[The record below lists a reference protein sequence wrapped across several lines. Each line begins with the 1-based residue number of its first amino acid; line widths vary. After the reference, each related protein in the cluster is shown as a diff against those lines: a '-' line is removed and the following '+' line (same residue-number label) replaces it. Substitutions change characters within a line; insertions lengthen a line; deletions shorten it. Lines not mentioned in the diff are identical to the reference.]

1 MSVIKEIKDKNAKTL
16 STQRSIAFNYL
27 FENASDSVMVGDWYL
42 FEYDPKYKPFLR
54 HWDKYPLVL
63 VLDIDEN
70 GFLGANVHYISPK
83 RRVLLTQNFL
93 NKKVTIPMKLIHRY
107 IPKRADNLFFK
118 VPETELIEFSAL
130 PIEEF
135 RDNKNRFVSAA
146 KIQSS
151 NK

>member
-16 STQRSIAFNYL
+16 SAQRSIAFNYL

-107 IPKRADNLFFK
+107 ISKRADNLFFK